1 MLYEEITSDIIAA
14 FYTVYN
20 TLGYGFLEK
29 VYENALAVE
38 LAKRHHTVQQQ
49 APIQVFYDGKIVG
62 DYFADMVV
70 DNQVIIELKA
80 AEGIA
85 AAHEAQL
92 VNYLKATKIQVGL
105 LFNFGPKPA
114 FKRKIY
120 SSSAKA
126 IKNPRKSASSA

>member
-1 MLYEEITSDIIAA
+1 MLYEETTSDLIAA
-14 FYTVYN
+14 YYPVYN

-38 LAKRHHTVQQQ
+38 LTKRNHAVQQQ
-49 APIQVFYDGKIVG
+49 MPVQVFYDGKIVG

-70 DNQVIIELKA
+70 DDQVIVELKA
-80 AEGIA
+80 ADEIA
-85 AAHEAQL
+85 IAHEAQL
-92 VNYLKATKIQVGL
+92 VNYLKATKFQVGL

-120 SSSAKA
+120 SSRAKT
-126 IKNPRKSASSA
+126 IKYPRKSV